1 MPAEFLNQPAIGEPA
16 ASRLAL
22 PEVTLVAI
30 TSVAIA
36 PTLEAVKRCIDQ
48 IDFGRV
54 LFLSDTEPQ
63 AELKGKIEWHKI
75 PALRS
80 RRQYSEFMLCHLHR
94 HVETSHIL
102 CVQWDGFVLDPSR
115 WSSEFLDFDFIGAPW
130 PHLDGPHVVGN
141 GGFSLRSL
149 RLMQACAELN
159 YDESEAEDTWI
170 CRTARPELE
179 ERYAMRF
186 ASPAL
191 AKRFAYERTRA
202 TGEEFGF
209 HGGQELAGEAAAV
222 EGGGGGVD
230 GRGGVGGPIRA
241 VKAAGA
247 IRPIRRVGH
256 VFARAQRRRCVPRR
270 RPQRLPS

>member
-209 HGGQELAGEAAAV
+209 HGVFNMGEVIGARRLTAILKQLEPQLVARNELWDLLRWALKRGQILLCWQVA
-222 EGGGGGVD
+222 
-230 GRGGVGGPIRA
+230 
-241 VKAAGA
+241 
-247 IRPIRRVGH
+247 RRLLGS
-256 VFARAQRRRCVPRR
+256 A
-270 RPQRLPS
+270 